1 MFKLCCASVAV
12 ALLTGIAAP
21 AVAQSPTAPAQS
33 QTNTTAK
40 AADNADEVVCQKQE
54 ITGSRLG
61 VKRVC
66 MTRSQWADRRLQD
79 RQELERVQV
88 QRGNKG
94 E

>member
-1 MFKLCCASVAV
+1 MSSFAQSS
-12 ALLTGIAAP
+12 AAP
-21 AVAQSPTAPAQS
+21 TQTQATA
-33 QTNTTAK
+33 NTK
-40 AADNADEVVCQKQE
+40 AADNSDEIICQKQE
-54 ITGSRLG
+54 VTGSRVG

-88 QRGNKG
+88 QRGGKA